1 MAITNATQPS
11 TLADA
16 LGRNT
21 TLDTA
26 LAHAAT
32 PSSPAVGVVDRVA
45 RSAHDT
51 IDRLAESA
59 TPQVQRLE
67 AGVSDASGAL
77 HAKADQMRGI
87 SEAWTSS
94 MRGTV
99 RDNPLSAVVAAL
111 VIGALVAR
119 IAR

>member
-1 MAITNATQPS
+1 MAIINANQPS

-16 LGRNT
+16 LG
-21 TLDTA
+21 LSSA
-26 LAHAAT
+26 
-32 PSSPAVGVVDRVA
+32 PSSPATGVIDRVV
-45 RSAHDT
+45 RGAHDT

-67 AGVSDASGAL
+67 AGVNDANGAL
-77 HAKADQMRGI
+77 HAKADQMRGMG
-87 SEAWTSS
+87 EAWTASV
-94 MRGTV
+94 RGTV
-99 RDNPLSAVVAAL
+99 RDKPLSAVAAAL